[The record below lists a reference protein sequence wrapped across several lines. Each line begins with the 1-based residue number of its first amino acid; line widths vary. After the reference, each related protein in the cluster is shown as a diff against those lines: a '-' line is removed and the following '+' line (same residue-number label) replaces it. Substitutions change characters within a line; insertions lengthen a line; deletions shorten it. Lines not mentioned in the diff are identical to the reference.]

1 MDSGNA
7 SFVSRTC
14 GTVGCCGGRKQ
25 PLQRRESGNDAKIVL
40 NTDRRY
46 FQMSAYEN
54 FVGGRLRLKGKPLH
68 VKADGISKNKK
79 NRHKHRIAFHSQ
91 GEKTGLSTDQTEE
104 VIYETE
110 QDGSEAHAFEDHLT
124 PAERKFLE
132 QTHKLELQRLAKMAS
147 KSHRD
152 RIQEFN
158 QYLANLTEHYDIPKV
173 GPG

>member
-1 MDSGNA
+1 PR
-7 SFVSRTC
+7 SFPEPAGLLGAAEEENNLFSVENQET
-14 GTVGCCGGRKQ
+14 T
-25 PLQRRESGNDAKIVL
+25 RRLSLIQTG
-40 NTDRRY
+40 
-46 FQMSAYEN
+46 
-54 FVGGRLRLKGKPLH
+54 
-68 VKADGISKNKK
+68 GISKLT
-79 NRHKHRIAFHSQ
+79 

-104 VIYETE
+104 VIHETE

-132 QTHKLELQRLAKMAS
+132 QTHKLELQRLAKVAS

-152 RIQEFN
+152 RIREFN